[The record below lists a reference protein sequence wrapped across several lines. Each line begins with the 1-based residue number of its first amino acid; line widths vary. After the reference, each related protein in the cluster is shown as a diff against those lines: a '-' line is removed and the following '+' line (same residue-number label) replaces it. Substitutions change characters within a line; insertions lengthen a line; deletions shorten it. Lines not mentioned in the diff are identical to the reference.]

1 MSKMDLFIDLN
12 QGKFTL
18 LLKDGKSL
26 VDSLEICFERDLAE
40 KLLEGVDKI
49 LKSNRIDKTDL
60 KSIDL
65 SKKPDEDRT
74 SDRIALSVVEA
85 FKALKNE

>member
-18 LLKDGKSL
+18 LLKDGESL

-40 KLLEGVDKI
+40 KLLGGIDKI
-49 LKSNRIDKTDL
+49 LKSNKIGKTDL
-60 KSIDL
+60 KSIEL
-65 SKKPDEDRT
+65 SKKPDKNRT
-74 SDRIALSVVEA
+74 SDRIALSVVGA
-85 FKALKNE
+85 FKALKNK